1 MYNFGIYHWRRHL
14 RTVCAGVLTLVAAAF
29 AVRQSECRLSRFG
42 FGMVAIGAGTVL
54 LTTARKLLTPVPWVV
69 GQRKYDV
76 LVTALALDEPRR
88 VLDVGSGT
96 GRSVVGV
103 ASHLPTESQ
112 VTALDV
118 FDDRIVLGNTP
129 QRARANLTE
138 AGVDGTVLAG
148 DAARMPIRDES
159 HDLVVVSRLLHDL
172 PEATARRTLAEA
184 RRVLE
189 PGGTLGILELP
200 IVPGSADPE
209 QYWRDLVVGA
219 GFSIDAV
226 HRPGW
231 KDGRDYVVIA
241 ATPVEK

>member
-1 MYNFGIYHWRRHL
+1 
-14 RTVCAGVLTLVAAAF
+14 
-29 AVRQSECRLSRFG
+29 
-42 FGMVAIGAGTVL
+42 
-54 LTTARKLLTPVPWVV
+54 
-69 GQRKYDV
+69 
-76 LVTALALDEPRR
+76 

-96 GRSVVGV
+96 GRSIVGM
-103 ASHLPTESQ
+103 ASYLPAESQ

-129 QRARANLTE
+129 GRARANLEE
-138 AGVDGTVLAG
+138 AGVDGVVLVG
-148 DAARMPIRDES
+148 DAARMPVRDES

-172 PEATARRTLAEA
+172 PEETARRMLAEA

-200 IVPGSADPE
+200 IVPGSTDPE
-209 QYWRDLVVGA
+209 QYWRELVVDA

-226 HRPGW
+226 RRPRW

-241 ATPVEK
+241 ATPEEE